1 MKPLVFSLSSLL
13 ACGGLLPALS
23 HGEPALPTEQLDFF
37 EKKIRPILAENC
49 YKCHSLERGKAK
61 GDLTLDTRGALLK
74 GGKNGP
80 AIVPGAPDRSLL
92 ISAIHYTDPDMQMP
106 PKGEKLSP
114 LQIAELTEWVRMG
127 APDPRLEAT
136 GANGEKLSG
145 LTDKARLHWAYQPL
159 QKPAIPINKNQPW
172 CRTPVDAFILQKL
185 EEKGMLPAPDA
196 EKETLLRRATYD
208 LTGLPPT
215 PLEVDAFLRDKSP
228 NAFSKVIDRLLDS
241 PHYGERW
248 GRFWLDTA
256 RYSDTAGGNP
266 NAQRANDYRF
276 PYAWTYRDYV
286 IKAFNEDRPYDQFI
300 LEQIAAD
307 KLPSAQS
314 DKTKLAALGFLT
326 VGERFSNPNDIINDR
341 IDVVTKGLLGMTV
354 TCARCHDHMFD
365 PIPTQ
370 DYYAL
375 HGIFASTIE
384 PNEKPVILPA
394 SQAQLEDF
402 QKKMSALEDEN
413 RGVYYRLQEKQLEEF
428 QSKASGYLMALR
440 FGLKKG
446 GFSAE
451 EIEARNQLIESLKL
465 QRDLLQIFGKNL
477 RPDDPVFGPFR
488 AFANLSEEDFPVK
501 APELA
506 ARFAT
511 NSDRRKK
518 IHPWVAKAFA
528 GTPPVSLQAVA
539 DLYARLF
546 SELKPQR
553 AAYLLALE
561 TDQPVTG
568 FDPELV
574 ALLQAPLEV
583 LPASKVD
590 SLFLRDFAQ
599 KLPRQVSARVPFVL
613 AKINELELTHP
624 GAPAR
629 AMLVADAK
637 NSKDSPV
644 FIRGQAENRGDL
656 VPRRFLEVL
665 SQGKPEPFKEGSG
678 RLELAQAIASK
689 SNPLTARV
697 LVNRTWMHH
706 FGEGFVPTPDD
717 LGTQS
722 EAPSHPEL
730 LDYLS
735 LFFMENGWSL
745 KKLHKLILLSR
756 VYQES
761 SRTLPQFEAI
771 DPENRLL
778 WRANIRRLDF
788 ESTRDSLLVFSGK
801 LDRTLGGKPI
811 NLTDEPYSYRR
822 SVYGY
827 IDRGNLPDIMSQF
840 NFSDPQMPNSK
851 RVSTIVP
858 QQALFLMNSP
868 MSVDVA
874 RRIIARPEVTGVPD
888 DLGRVF
894 AIYRIMFQRNP
905 TPQEIRLALGFVSK
919 EIKLQPGLENATE
932 TPEHRKTIARQAA
945 RLVNKNK
952 SGRASATRPIQ
963 NEGEWV
969 ERKPLTPWETL
980 AQSLLL
986 TNELAYLN

>member
-1 MKPLVFSLSSLL
+1 
-13 ACGGLLPALS
+13 
-23 HGEPALPTEQLDFF
+23 
-37 EKKIRPILAENC
+37 
-49 YKCHSLERGKAK
+49 
-61 GDLTLDTRGALLK
+61 
-74 GGKNGP
+74 
-80 AIVPGAPDRSLL
+80 
-92 ISAIHYTDPDMQMP
+92 
-106 PKGEKLSP
+106 
-114 LQIAELTEWVRMG
+114 
-127 APDPRLEAT
+127 
-136 GANGEKLSG
+136 
-145 LTDKARLHWAYQPL
+145 
-159 QKPAIPINKNQPW
+159 
-172 CRTPVDAFILQKL
+172 
-185 EEKGMLPAPDA
+185 
-196 EKETLLRRATYD
+196 
-208 LTGLPPT
+208 
-215 PLEVDAFLRDKSP
+215 
-228 NAFSKVIDRLLDS
+228 
-241 PHYGERW
+241 
-248 GRFWLDTA
+248 
-256 RYSDTAGGNP
+256 
-266 NAQRANDYRF
+266 
-276 PYAWTYRDYV
+276 
-286 IKAFNEDRPYDQFI
+286 
-300 LEQIAAD
+300 
-307 KLPSAQS
+307 
-314 DKTKLAALGFLT
+314 
-326 VGERFSNPNDIINDR
+326 
-341 IDVVTKGLLGMTV
+341 
-354 TCARCHDHMFD
+354 MFD
-365 PIPTQ
+365 PIPTE

-375 HGIFASTIE
+375 HGIFASTLE
-384 PNEKPVILPA
+384 PAEKPLILSP

-402 QKKMSALEDEN
+402 KKKMSALEKEN
-413 RGVYYRLQEKQLEEF
+413 QGVYYRFQEKQLEEF
-428 QSKASGYLMALR
+428 QSKAGGYLMALR
-440 FGLKKG
+440 FSAKKG
-446 GFSAE
+446 GLSAE

-465 QRDLLQIFGKNL
+465 QRDLLPLFGRNA

-488 AFANLSEEDFPVK
+488 AFANLSEEDFSAK

-506 ARFAT
+506 AQFAA
-511 NSDRRKK
+511 NSQGRKK
-518 IHPWVAKAFA
+518 INPWVAKAFA
-528 GTPPVSLQAVA
+528 GTPPGSLQAVA
-539 DLYARLF
+539 DTYTRLF

-553 AAYLLALE
+553 AAYLAARE

-568 FDPELV
+568 FDPDLIP
-574 ALLQAPLEV
+574 LLEAPLEV
-583 LPASKVD
+583 LPASKID
-590 SLFLRDFAQ
+590 SLALRDFAQ
-599 KLPRQVSARVPFVL
+599 KIPRQVSARVPFVF

-637 NSKDSPV
+637 KAKDSPV
-644 FIRGQAENRGDL
+644 FIRGQAENRGAL

-665 SQGKPEPFKEGSG
+665 SEGKPEPFKEGSG

-735 LFFMENGWSL
+735 VFFMENGWSL

-761 SRTLPQFEAI
+761 SRTLPLFEAI

-801 LDRTLGGKPI
+801 LDRTLGGKPV

-827 IDRGNLPDIMSQF
+827 IDRSNLPEIMSQF

-851 RVSTIVP
+851 RVSTVVP

-874 RRIIARPEVTGVPD
+874 RRIIARPEVASVPD

-905 TPQEIRLALGFVSK
+905 TPQEIRLALEFVGR
-919 EIKLQPGLENATE
+919 EIKLQPGLENAAE
-932 TPEHRKTIARQAA
+932 TPEHRKTIARQTA

-963 NEGEWV
+963 NEGELV
-969 ERKPLTPWETL
+969 VRKPLTPWETL

-986 TNELAYLN
+986 TNELAYFYCVC